1 MPRIKPP
8 KAGFPSKNPFDL
20 KPEFQFEKK
29 VGIGIDPGK
38 KGAVCLYTH
47 NGLMFFDWPKDDNII
62 SIWKSAFLGAY
73 DSSKEEIKVEIIL
86 EKVNAMP
93 KQGVTS
99 MFNFGRNFGQWIAM
113 LQILQLPYHLLPP
126 QQWRKGIVY
135 PSDGNPKEAA
145 FKAFQRLFPE
155 CIDQVKGAKG
165 AIKDGRVDAALMA
178 YKAYT
183 M

>member
-1 MPRIKPP
+1 MPRIKPIER
-8 KAGFPSKNPFDL
+8 KYY
-20 KPEFQFEKK
+20 
-29 VGIGIDPGK
+29 VGIDPGK
-38 KGAVCLYTH
+38 KGAICFYCPTEKH
-47 NGLMFFDWPKDDNII
+47 IFNFYDWPKDDNVIDI
-62 SIWKSAFLGAY
+62 FKQWSCLTTGNT
-73 DSSKEEIKVEIIL
+73 IL

>member
-1 MPRIKPP
+1 MGRTKSP
-8 KAGFPSKNPFDL
+8 KAGFPTKNPFER
-20 KPEFQFEKK
+20 KI
-29 VGIGIDPGK
+29 GMGIDPGK
-38 KGAVCLYTH
+38 KGAVCLYDG
-47 NGLMFFDWPKDDNII
+47 NELSFFDWPNDDNIFI
-62 SIWKSAFLGAY
+62 IYKSVNDANKASVLLRV
-73 DSSKEEIKVEIIL
+73 SVNTIL

-99 MFNFGRNFGQWIAM
+99 MFSFGRNFGQWLAM

-135 PSDGNPKEAA
+135 PSDGEPKAAA

-165 AIKDGRVDAALMA
+165 GVKDGRVDAALMA
-178 YKAYT
+178 YRAYT
-183 M
+183 L